1 MEEIR
6 VQEIEKG
13 QIVLLGDC
21 VIERI
26 DLEEHFEGLN
36 VFNNGISGDTTVTL
50 SETLYKRAIKYKPS
64 KLFLSIGSN
73 DIGFDKRDVK
83 QIYQNIIGIVNEVKT
98 RSKETEIHLVSIIPV
113 NPAQIDYINRE
124 YVDSRD
130 NYEITMLNYYLKNYA
145 RQNKIKFVDVTKE
158 LKNDFNMLNLKYTFD
173 GFHLNDMGMEVLST
187 LIKKY
192 V

>member
-1 MEEIR
+1 M
-6 VQEIEKG
+6 
-13 QIVLLGDC
+13 
-21 VIERI
+21 
-26 DLEEHFEGLN
+26 
-36 VFNNGISGDTTVTL
+36 
-50 SETLYKRAIKYKPS
+50 
-64 KLFLSIGSN
+64 
-73 DIGFDKRDVK
+73 
-83 QIYQNIIGIVNEVKT
+83 KT

-158 LKNDFNMLNLKYTFD
+158 LKNDFNMLNWKYTFD